1 MKLLNAIWLFL
12 LAFSAFAEEAEQ
24 PMETAGTTGIVI
36 FFLFCII
43 GMVVFIYYFRKNAK
57 LQAEKQKAKESSS
70 S

>member
-1 MKLLNAIWLFL
+1 
-12 LAFSAFAEEAEQ
+12 
-24 PMETAGTTGIVI
+24 VI